1 MDRPIIF
8 SAPMIRAI
16 RREIAAP
23 GTGKTQTRRILTK
36 LTGFGAVA
44 EFGPS
49 DTRGYDW
56 HFRDRRKLWND
67 LRDAEMRKCL
77 PYAVGDRLWVRENC
91 QAVEQPSGDDG
102 VQFPADEAWEPIQ
115 AGSRGAAD
123 DWLMLFHYG
132 NRRGAVVPS
141 IHMPRWASR
150 LTLLVT
156 DVRVERLAE
165 ISEADAVAEGLIKL
179 PASGRYVVEKGEQYF
194 GLAQHTARARFS
206 NLWDSLHGEGAFATS
221 PWVVAVS
228 FQPFETNID
237 RMPERQAAPVPAAAE

>member
-23 GTGKTQTRRILTK
+23 GTGKTQTRRILTR
-36 LTGFGAVA
+36 LAGFGAVT

-77 PYAVGDRLWVRENC
+77 PYAVGDRLWVRESLALREDC
-91 QAVEQPSGDDG
+91 G
-102 VQFPADEAWEPIQ
+102 IQ
-115 AGSRGAAD
+115 WATYAAD
-123 DWLMLFHYG
+123 
-132 NRRGAVVPS
+132 GAWVKSGIVRVDPRKIGCKARPS

-156 DVRVERLAE
+156 DVRVERLTD
-165 ISEADAVAEGLIKL
+165 ISREDAIAEGCI
-179 PASGRYVVEKGEQYF
+179 VVRDACNVFEGTGYHKAGLCHSSPVTAF
-194 GLAQHTARARFS
+194 GI
-206 NLWDSLHGEGAFATS
+206 LWDDIHGPDAWDAN

>member
-36 LTGFGAVA
+36 LARFGAVT

-67 LRDAEMRKCL
+67 LRDVEMRKCL

-123 DWLMLFHYG
+123 DWLTLYHYG
-132 NRRGAVVPS
+132 KRRGALVPS

-156 DVRVERLAE
+156 EVRVERLTSISREDAIAE
-165 ISEADAVAEGLIKL
+165 GIQRIGGGVLRWENWSGAEGQSGTSPEAAFALLWNSINGADAWA
-179 PASGRYVVEKGEQYF
+179 A
-194 GLAQHTARARFS
+194 
-206 NLWDSLHGEGAFATS
+206 N

-237 RMPERQAAPVPAAAE
+237 RMPERQATPVPAAAE

>member
-36 LTGFGAVA
+36 LAGFGAVS

-77 PYAVGDRLWVRENC
+77 PYAVGDRLWVRESLALMEDC
-91 QAVEQPSGDDG
+91 G
-102 VQFPADEAWEPIQ
+102 IQ
-115 AGSRGAAD
+115 WATYAAD
-123 DWLMLFHYG
+123 
-132 NRRGAVVPS
+132 GAWVKSGIVRVDPRKIGCKARPS

-156 DVRVERLAE
+156 DVRVERLQSIKGADTIAE
-165 ISEADAVAEGLIKL
+165 GVECETCTAMGRSACQHLGCFESRNLFRDLWNSINGADA
-179 PASGRYVVEKGEQYF
+179 
-194 GLAQHTARARFS
+194 
-206 NLWDSLHGEGAFATS
+206 WDAN

-237 RMPERQAAPVPAAAE
+237 RTPERQAAPVPAAAE